1 MSSNSAAE
9 SNLSSKSCSACQDK
23 PCSKHRFT
31 MWFDKFFSV
40 VVAIGTLGAG
50 FTFSVIF
57 SSLENLQNTVDTNAV
72 RHFLII
78 AWLLFVLAIAIASVS
93 AGLFHYMDL
102 SNYRFGMMVELLGS
116 LASLV
121 LQLLIV
127 AAFLMS
133 ARALKRYDEDSG
145 MASVV
150 IISIFGCLLIVVW
163 IAQACE
169 SLAPYMP
176 LGRARLPEV

>member
-1 MSSNSAAE
+1 
-9 SNLSSKSCSACQDK
+9 
-23 PCSKHRFT
+23 

-40 VVAIGTLGAG
+40 VVAVGTLGAG

-93 AGLFHYMDL
+93 AGLFHYMDFFD
-102 SNYRFGMMVELLGS
+102 YPFGKKVKLLGS

-150 IISIFGCLLIVVW
+150 MIKIFCCLFIVVW
-163 IAQACE
+163 GAQGYKTL
-169 SLAPYMP
+169 S
-176 LGRARLPEV
+176 RKD